1 MDLSLRLE
9 NLTIAAYNGR
19 IARAGDAYPL
29 SKDPCYPTYWHFLGA
44 LIRVP
49 VQASNEN
56 GFAQVKALARKIW
69 ERYGDRGW
77 ADLAEYSLKD
87 SQNEAYF
94 PMRSWLLH
102 QRPNWPG
109 TILQWPEQTIRD
121 AIAMHRVLG
130 LPHTIHDC
138 LYAVWPLLRK
148 DEKEVATML
157 GGDPSQS
164 MYSVLSTWGQFPY
177 TLPPATAGN
186 LWREFMT
193 AYRRKRRPLTHNPV
207 SLIGKDPYIVAMRL
221 EQGRF

>member
-1 MDLSLRLE
+1 MDLSFRFETLI
-9 NLTIAAYNGR
+9 TAACN
-19 IARAGDAYPL
+19 ARTFNAHSGGGGFYIE
-29 SKDPCYPTYWHFLGA
+29 PCYPSFWHFLGA

-49 VQASNEN
+49 VQNKGASYADVQAE
-56 GFAQVKALARKIW
+56 ALKIW
-69 ERYGDRGW
+69 TRLGDRGW
-77 ADLAEYSLKD
+77 ADLVEYSLND
-87 SQNEAYF
+87 SDNVVYF

-102 QRPNWPG
+102 QRATWPG

-130 LPHTIHDC
+130 LPYTIHDC

-148 DEKEVATML
+148 DEKEVAVML

-177 TLPPATAGN
+177 TPPPTTAGN

-193 AYRRKRRPLTHNPV
+193 AYRRKRRPLTYNPV
-207 SLIGKDPYIVAMRL
+207 SLIGKDPHIVAMRL

>member
-9 NLTIAAYNGR
+9 NLIIATYNGR
-19 IARAGDAYPL
+19 VARSGGAYPITQ
-29 SKDPCYPTYWHFLGA
+29 DRCYPTYWHFLGA

-49 VQASNEN
+49 VQASSEN
-56 GFAQVKALARKIW
+56 GFEQVKAMALKIW
-69 ERYGDRGW
+69 QRYGDRGW
-77 ADLAEYSLKD
+77 ADLAEYSLND

-102 QRPNWPG
+102 QRPNWPC

-130 LPHTIHDC
+130 LPHTIQDC

-148 DEKEVATML
+148 DEKEVAAML
-157 GGDPSQS
+157 GGKPDDSV
-164 MYSVLSTWGQFPY
+164 YSVLSTWGQFPY
-177 TLPPATAGN
+177 TLPPSTADN

-193 AYRRKRRPLTHNPV
+193 AYRRKRRPLTYNPV

>member
-1 MDLSLRLE
+1 MRSGKSWLCAELMRTKSGYSDWAV
-9 NLTIAAYNGR
+9 NPKTIWPQWSWER
-19 IARAGDAYPL
+19 
-29 SKDPCYPTYWHFLGA
+29 LGA
-44 LIRVP
+44 LAMTSDPKGDKKR
-49 VQASNEN
+49 SLDELMR
-56 GFAQVKALARKIW
+56 LADKRLADA
-69 ERYGDRGW
+69 GDRGW
-77 ADLAEYSLKD
+77 ADLAQYAFERSGD
-87 SQNEAYF
+87 GVYF
-94 PMRSWLLH
+94 PMQAWLLH
-102 QRPNWPG
+102 NRTAWPSS
-109 TILQWPEQTIRD
+109 ILQWPEQTIRD

-157 GGDPSQS
+157 GGKPDDS

-177 TLPPATAGN
+177 TLPPSTAGN

-207 SLIGKDPYIVAMRL
+207 SLIGKDPYIVAMWP

>member
-19 IARAGDAYPL
+19 LAHGGGDYPL
-29 SKDPCYPTYWHFLGA
+29 YRESCYPSFWHFLGA

-49 VQASNEN
+49 VQAGAPE
-56 GFAQVKALARKIW
+56 GFHHVKAEALKIW
-69 ERYGDRGW
+69 KRYGDRGW
-77 ADLAEYSLKD
+77 ADLAEYSLTD
-87 SQNEAYF
+87 SQNETYF

-102 QRPNWPG
+102 QRPNWPD
-109 TILQWPEQTIRD
+109 TILQWPEQAIRD
-121 AIAMHRVLG
+121 AIAMHRMLG
-130 LPHTIHDC
+130 LPQTIHDC
-138 LYAVWPLLRK
+138 LHAVWPLLRK
-148 DEKEVATML
+148 DEKEVAVML

-193 AYRRKRRPLTHNPV
+193 AYRRKRRPLTYNPV

>member
-1 MDLSLRLE
+1 MRSGKSWLCAELMRTKSGYSDWAVNPR
-9 NLTIAAYNGR
+9 TIWPQWSWER
-19 IARAGDAYPL
+19 
-29 SKDPCYPTYWHFLGA
+29 LGA
-44 LIRVP
+44 LAMCSDPKGDKKRSLDELMRLADKRLAD
-49 VQASNEN
+49 AS
-56 GFAQVKALARKIW
+56 
-69 ERYGDRGW
+69 DRGW
-77 ADLAEYSLKD
+77 ADLAQYAFERSGD
-87 SQNEAYF
+87 EVYF
-94 PMRSWLLH
+94 PLQAWLLH
-102 QRPNWPG
+102 NRTAWPS

-121 AIAMHRVLG
+121 AIAMHKVLG

-148 DEKEVATML
+148 DEKEVAVML

-177 TLPPATAGN
+177 TLPPAIAGN

>member
-1 MDLSLRLE
+1 MDLSLRFE

-19 IARAGDAYPL
+19 LAHGGGDYPL
-29 SKDPCYPTYWHFLGA
+29 YRESCYPSFWHFLGA

-49 VQASNEN
+49 VQASTPE
-56 GFAQVKALARKIW
+56 GFHHVKAEALKIW
-69 ERYGDRGW
+69 KRYGDRGW
-77 ADLAEYSLKD
+77 ADLAEYSLND
-87 SQNEAYF
+87 SENEVYF

-121 AIAMHRVLG
+121 AIAMHKVLG

-148 DEKEVATML
+148 DEKEVAAML
-157 GGDPSQS
+157 GGKPGDS
-164 MYSVLSTWGQFPY
+164 MYSVLGTWGQFPY
-177 TLPPATAGN
+177 TLPPSTAGN
-186 LWREFMT
+186 LWQEFMA
-193 AYRRKRRPLTHNPV
+193 AYRRKRRPLTRNPV
-207 SLIGKDPYIVAMRL
+207 SLIGKDPYIVATRL

>member
-19 IARAGDAYPL
+19 VARAGDAYLL

-44 LIRVP
+44 LLRVP
-49 VQASNEN
+49 VQPSSED
-56 GFAQVKALARKIW
+56 GYAQVNHLARGIW
-69 ERYGDRGW
+69 KRYGDRGW
-77 ADLAEYSLKD
+77 ADLAEYSLSD
-87 SQNEAYF
+87 SDNAPYF
-94 PMRSWLLH
+94 PVRSWLLH
-102 QRPNWPG
+102 QRVAWPS

-121 AIAMHRVLG
+121 AIAMHRMLG

-138 LYAVWPLLRK
+138 LHAVWPLLRK
-148 DEKEVATML
+148 DEKEVAVML

-177 TLPPATAGN
+177 TLPPSTAGN
-186 LWREFMT
+186 LWREFMI
-193 AYRRKRRPLTHNPV
+193 AYRRKRRPLTYNPV

>member
-9 NLTIAAYNGR
+9 NLTRTAYNGR
-19 IARAGDAYPL
+19 VGSSEGSYPL
-29 SKDPCYPTYWHFLGA
+29 YRESCYPTYWHFLGA

-49 VQASNEN
+49 VQASASG
-56 GFAQVKALARKIW
+56 GFHHAKGEALRIW

-77 ADLAEYSLKD
+77 ADLAEYSLND
-87 SQNEAYF
+87 PNNEAYF

-102 QRPNWPG
+102 QRSTWPG

-121 AIAMHRVLG
+121 AIAMHKVLG
-130 LPHTIHDC
+130 LPYTIHDC

-148 DEKEVATML
+148 DEKEVAAML
-157 GGDPSQS
+157 GGKPGDS

-177 TLPPATAGN
+177 QLPPSTAGN
-186 LWREFMT
+186 LWVEFMK

-207 SLIGKDPYIVAMRL
+207 SLIGKDPYIVATRL

>member
-1 MDLSLRLE
+1 MDLSFRFETLV
-9 NLTIAAYNGR
+9 TAACN
-19 IARAGDAYPL
+19 ARASNARSGGGGFYI
-29 SKDPCYPTYWHFLGA
+29 DPCYPSFWSFFGA

-49 VQASNEN
+49 IQAKDASYADVQAE
-56 GFAQVKALARKIW
+56 ALRIW
-69 ERYGDRGW
+69 TRLGDRGW
-77 ADLAEYSLKD
+77 ADLVEYSLND
-87 SQNEAYF
+87 SDNVTYF

-102 QRPNWPG
+102 QRATWPG

-130 LPHTIHDC
+130 LPRTIHDC
-138 LYAVWPLLRK
+138 LYAVWPLMRK
-148 DEKEVATML
+148 DEKEVAVML

-177 TLPPATAGN
+177 TLPPSTAGN

-193 AYRRKRRPLTHNPV
+193 AYRRKRRPLTYNPV

>member
-1 MDLSLRLE
+1 MDLGYRLE
-9 NLTIAAYNGR
+9 NLTRAAYNGR
-19 IARAGDAYPL
+19 VGSSAGDYPL
-29 SKDPCYPTYWHFLGA
+29 YRESCYPTYWHFLGA

-49 VQASNEN
+49 VQAGNS
-56 GFAQVKALARKIW
+56 GGYHHAKAEALRIW

-77 ADLAEYSLKD
+77 ADLVEYSLLD
-87 SQNEAYF
+87 SDDVAYF

-102 QRPNWPG
+102 QRNTWPG

-138 LYAVWPLLRK
+138 LHAVWPLIRK
-148 DEKEVATML
+148 DEKEMAVML

-177 TLPPATAGN
+177 TLPPTTAGN